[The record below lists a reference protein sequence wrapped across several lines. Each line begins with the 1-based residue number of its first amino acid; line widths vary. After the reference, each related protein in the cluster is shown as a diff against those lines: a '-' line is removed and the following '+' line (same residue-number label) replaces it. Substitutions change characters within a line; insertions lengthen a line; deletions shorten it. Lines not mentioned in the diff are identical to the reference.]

1 MNLEYYGSQI
11 WDLLNTEHKTAM
23 QTQGWSNP
31 QETFESFTFKKKK
44 NWSYGEKKKQEIKIV
59 IVDLKIL
66 MLYLQP

>member
-44 NWSYGEKKKQEIKIV
+44 KLELWGEKETRN
-59 IVDLKIL
+59 
-66 MLYLQP
+66 